1 MKGARMQHMVIFRG
15 SDGKPG
21 YQQLDDLDAAI
32 KCVERLSNVDQASDA
47 KVFEM
52 HEVPIEIKT
61 YYRVEVAP
69 RVPATPAASVA
80 PPQVDEEAV
89 PTTGEMTGPTPVS
102 AAGRFG
108 LFGRS

>member
-1 MKGARMQHMVIFRG
+1 MQHMVISRA
-15 SDGKPG
+15 SDGKPV
-21 YQQLDDLDAAI
+21 YEQLGDLDAALQR
-32 KCVERLSNVDQASDA
+32 VERLSNTDQASDA
-47 KVFEM
+47 RIFEM

-61 YYRVEVAP
+61 YYRVEVAS
-69 RVPATPAASVA
+69 RPAAGPVGA
-80 PPQVDEEAV
+80 DEEPA

>member
-1 MKGARMQHMVIFRG
+1 MQHMVIFRG

-61 YYRVEVAP
+61 YYRVEVAS
-69 RVPATPAASVA
+69 RVPATPVA
-80 PPQVDEEAV
+80 PPAVDEDPV

>member
-1 MKGARMQHMVIFRG
+1 MQHMVIFG
-15 SDGKPG
+15 TSDGTPV
-21 YQQLDDLDAAI
+21 YQQHDNLDAAL
-32 KCVERLSNVDQASDA
+32 KGVERLSNTDQAKDA
-47 KVFEM
+47 RIFEM

-61 YYRVEVAP
+61 YFRVEVAN
-69 RVPATPAASVA
+69 RAAAVPAA
-80 PPQVDEEAV
+80 VDEEPA